1 MESSNGCIHNG
12 FERHEQFPEVILA
25 AVREEKAEILVYIC
39 AFSSQAIFHG
49 VLRIERRGR
58 VSLLPGPIERNL
70 ISGGICERE

>member
-1 MESSNGCIHNG
+1 MAVFITGSNAMNSFRKSYWQLSGK
-12 FERHEQFPEVILA
+12 RK
-25 AVREEKAEILVYIC
+25 RKILVYIC